1 MSDKKNTRLQ
11 NIIKDLGASEEK
23 KVLTAIKQLRKHG
36 KPEAI
41 RPIAELLK
49 NTTNETVKSEVISLL
64 YDLKEQNVVE
74 EIISA
79 IEDDYFINEKATL
92 ISIFW
97 QSSLDGSEHLS
108 SFIKE
113 AIKGDY
119 LICIEV
125 LTVVENFDATFQETE
140 VEDLK
145 FDIDEAIA
153 QEETEKINLL
163 IGIRKILDELNLEF

>member
-1 MSDKKNTRLQ
+1 MNNNKNTRLQ
-11 NIIKDLGASEEK
+11 NIIKDLAASEEK

-49 NTTNETVKSEVISLL
+49 NTTNEIVKSEVISLL
-64 YDLKEQNVVE
+64 YDLKEQNVVD
-74 EIISA
+74 EIMSV
-79 IEDDYFINEKATL
+79 IEDDYFVDEKAIL

-97 QSSLDGSEHLS
+97 QSSLDGSEHISLLV
-108 SFIKE
+108 KE

-119 LICIEV
+119 MICIEV
-125 LTVVENFDATFQETE
+125 LTVIENFDATFQETE

-145 FDIDEAIA
+145 FDMDEAIA
-153 QEETEKINLL
+153 QEESEKINIL